1 MNMSQRSLAALLAG
15 FTTNTA
21 AASRPTWHAGSRRTG
36 RGSTARERVEVIVD
50 AARDLDVDHLSGLQ
64 AQVEDLRRVARDP
77 EAFSALADALHALRS
92 AEEGGS

>member
-21 AASRPTWHAGSRRTG
+21 AAAI
-36 RGSTARERVEVIVD
+36 TARERVEVIVD

-77 EAFSALADALHALRS
+77 DAFSALADALHALRS